1 MDIAQEL
8 QEISHLLDLCEINK
22 NSDSIKQWLN
32 QLSDKSLGFIRHLI
46 TEIRF
51 DPPSFDLISI
61 LYKIQV
67 KCQKK
72 VSKQII
78 KDSDFIKKLTKFLS
92 NLEMTEQFLD
102 FFNVLI
108 LCGSLGKGV
117 KINKSLYSNIADSIN
132 WIISDEVLDAALDI
146 IGDKLIEYK
155 KEFLRHK
162 NATLIVQLLL
172 SKLNR
177 SEGFSKLK
185 NFENFAM
192 IIKEN
197 MNLCYTTDMMVL
209 CDILLSVFDNR
220 NKVAYRSAAMVLESL
235 YFNEEFSALRYKV
248 EEILET
254 LEEIKSENFYINPE
268 LIKRLNML
276 KAD

>member
-1 MDIAQEL
+1 MDLAQEI
-8 QEISHLLDLCEINK
+8 QEISHLLDLCAK
-22 NSDSIKQWLN
+22 NEDSKQMKQWLN
-32 QLSDKSLGFIRHLI
+32 QLANKNLGFIQYLI
-46 TEIRF
+46 SEIKF
-51 DPPSFDLISI
+51 DPPTFELINI
-61 LYKIQV
+61 LFKIQV

-72 VSKQII
+72 VSKQIV
-78 KDSDFIKKLTKFLS
+78 KNSEFVMNLTEFL
-92 NLEMTEQFLD
+92 NDKEMNEESLD

-108 LCGSLGKGV
+108 LCYNTGKGV
-117 KINKSLYSNIADSIN
+117 KVSKSLYCNIANSVN
-132 WIISDEVLDAALDI
+132 WIVSNEVLDVALDI
-146 IGDKLIEYK
+146 LGDNLIEYK
-155 KEFLRHK
+155 SEFLRHK
-162 NATLIVQLLL
+162 DATLIIQLLL

-235 YFNEEFSALRYKV
+235 YFNEEFSAMRYKV
-248 EEILET
+248 ENILET
-254 LEEIKSENFYINPE
+254 LEEVKNENFYINPE
-268 LIKRLNML
+268 LIKRLNVL
-276 KAD
+276 KAE